1 MIQRFQGDWGR
12 GMHHDGGD
20 WHWIPMLVVMVAL
33 AVLLVW
39 FVSTVVRR
47 GSGVSPSFSA
57 APPPHQH
64 PGPHRSAEDILAERL
79 AHGDIEVDDYHRR
92 LEALHKTRPNPS

>member
-1 MIQRFQGDWGR
+1 
-12 GMHHDGGD
+12 
-20 WHWIPMLVVMVAL
+20 MLVVMVAL

-47 GSGVSPSFSA
+47 GSGVPPSFSA
-57 APPPHQH
+57 ASPPQH
-64 PGPHRSAEDILAERL
+64 SGPHRSAEDILAERL